1 MVGDWRLNTAKSR
14 SEAGSVPK
22 SGIARIMQDSDGLTV
37 QTAMSNTDAPPG
49 RGVTSHF
56 YLDGKERPANDRTM
70 TVVRTRKDHN
80 TIVGTFKKG
89 GQVVSEET
97 WSVSA
102 DGKTLTRTQW
112 QLDDSGKKVTL
123 TYAYERQ

>member
-1 MVGDWRLNTAKSR
+1 MVGEWKLNPAKSR

-22 SGIARIMQDSDGLTV
+22 SGIALIMQDSDGLTV
-37 QTAMSNTDAPPG
+37 QTATSNTDAPPG

-56 YLDGKERPANDRTM
+56 YLDGKERPANDKTM
-70 TVVRTRKDHN
+70 TVVRTRKDQN
-80 TIVGTFKKG
+80 TIVGTFKKD
-89 GQVVSEET
+89 GQVVSEES

-112 QLDDSGKKVTL
+112 QLDDSGKKVTR
-123 TYAYERQ
+123 TYVYEQK